1 MKGKV
6 FILEDDTSICGL
18 IKVALEM
25 NGLAFRAFSTVRGF
39 TDGISEE
46 RPDVALIDIMLPDG
60 SGLDALQFVKSRYP
74 EVACIILSAKR
85 KIK

>member
-25 NGLAFRAFSTVRGF
+25 NGLSFRAFSTVSGF

-60 SGLDALQFVKSRYP
+60 SGWTRCNS
-74 EVACIILSAKR
+74 
-85 KIK
+85 